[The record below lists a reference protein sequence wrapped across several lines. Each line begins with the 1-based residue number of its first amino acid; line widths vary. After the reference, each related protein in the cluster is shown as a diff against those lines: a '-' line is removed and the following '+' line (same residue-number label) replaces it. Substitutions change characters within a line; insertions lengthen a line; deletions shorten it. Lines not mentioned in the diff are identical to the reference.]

1 MTSSDQDFVV
11 FSDGNKIVGYNIMKV
26 QNISLLLCLHR
37 IYPYVLVLTYTRHR
51 LQVDDT
57 VSVRELS
64 AQYTGFAV
72 ASFTGNLVANGYIYL
87 DMQASSVSSVDVLA
101 AITTDTVGFINNG
114 VTIDAA
120 TVTVEGIV

>member
-11 FSDGNKIVGYNIMKV
+11 FSDGNTIVGYNIMKV